1 MNTVKEASVA
11 SLDAE
16 PYIAALQEP
25 GFALEFRRRALALYA
40 QLPLARFEKSDL
52 SRRNVRAFKAAPAA
66 IEDPSAWFRVA
77 ESHLNPQDEHPLIVI
92 ADGSVV
98 HVRGVEQLAL
108 QGVVFCSL
116 REAVNKYPDLVQKHL
131 GTVVSSDEN
140 NLIALQSALWR
151 DGVFLYAPKNVELAQ
166 PVQLLAVT
174 TKGGYGTFVRNLIVA
189 DSGSQA
195 SFLDSYVAAATLEDE
210 LQVGVTEVVVG
221 DGARVK
227 IGTVQD
233 FPRKA
238 TNVLVRRAR
247 VLRSGQMNWV
257 VGEVGDGYTVAEF
270 GSLLEGEGSVSTSHA
285 IALGAG
291 RAHMDL
297 TSRMVHI
304 GRFSESDTTARGVMQ
319 GKANAVYRG
328 LTHIRKG
335 AGGANG
341 QQSEKL
347 LMLSPGS
354 RADAIPMLLIDE
366 NDVKC
371 GHAASVGQIN
381 EDQLFYL
388 MSRGI
393 SEAAA
398 KRMIVW
404 GFVDP
409 VLAELPIDIVRKAVE
424 NVLERKMA

>member
-1 MNTVKEASVA
+1 MNILKEASVP

-16 PYIAALQEP
+16 TYFSALQEP
-25 GFALEFRRRALALYA
+25 SFALEFRRRALAHYTE
-40 QLPLARFEKSDL
+40 QPLARFEKSDL
-52 SRRNVRAFKAAPAA
+52 SRRNVHAFRAVPKTNG
-66 IEDPSAWFRVA
+66 DSSSWRGVA
-77 ESHLNPQDEHPLIVI
+77 ESHMNAQDQHPLIVI

-98 HVRGVEQLAL
+98 HVSGVEQLSA
-108 QGVVFCSL
+108 QGVIFCSL
-116 REAVNKYPDLVQKHL
+116 REAVHKHPNLVQKHL
-131 GTVVSSDEN
+131 GTVVPSDEN

-151 DGVFLYAPKNVELAQ
+151 DGVFLYAPKNAQLVQ
-166 PVQLLAVT
+166 PVQLLVVT
-174 TKGGYGTFVRNLIVA
+174 THGGYGTFVRNLIVA
-189 DSGSQA
+189 DAGSQV
-195 SFLDSYVAAATLEDE
+195 SFLDSYVAPSTLEDE
-210 LQVGVTEVVVG
+210 LQVGVTEVIVG
-221 DGARVK
+221 DGAKVK

-238 TNVLVRRAR
+238 TNVLVRRAK

-270 GSLLEGEGSVSTSHA
+270 GSLLEGEGSVSTSHT

-328 LTHIRKG
+328 LTHILKG
-335 AGGANG
+335 ASGANG

-347 LMLSPGS
+347 LMLSGDS

-393 SEAAA
+393 SEASA
-398 KRMIVW
+398 KRLIVW

-409 VLAELPIDIVRKAVE
+409 VLAELPIDIVRKAME

>member
-11 SLDAE
+11 ILDAE
-16 PYIAALQEP
+16 PYFTALQEP
-25 GFALEFRRRALALYA
+25 AFALEFRRKALAHYA
-40 QLPLARFEKSDL
+40 ELPLARFEKSDL
-52 SRRNVRAFKAAPAA
+52 SKRNTHAFSVLPAV
-66 IEDPSAWFRVA
+66 DGGSSAWRSIA
-77 ESHLNPQDEHPLIVI
+77 DTHMNTQDQHPLIVI
-92 ADGSVV
+92 ADGRVV
-98 HVRGVEQLAL
+98 HMSGVDQLESL
-108 QGVVFCSL
+108 GVIFCSL
-116 REAVNKYPDLVQKHL
+116 REAVTKHASLVQKHL
-131 GTVVSSDEN
+131 GTVVPSDEN
-140 NLIALQSALWR
+140 SLIALQSALWR
-151 DGVFLYAPKNVELAQ
+151 DGIFLYIPKNVQLTQ
-166 PVQLLAVT
+166 PVQLLSVT
-174 TKGGYGTFVRNLIVA
+174 TQGGSGTFIRNLIVA
-189 DSGSQA
+189 DPGSQG
-195 SFLDSYVAAATLEDE
+195 SFLDSYVAPAALGDE

-221 DGARVK
+221 DGAKMK

-247 VLRSGQMNWV
+247 VLRSAEMNWV
-257 VGEVGDGYTVAEF
+257 VGEVGDGYTVAEY
-270 GSLLEGEGSVSTSHA
+270 GSLLEGEGSVSTSHT

-297 TSRMVHI
+297 TARMVHI
-304 GRFSESDTTARGVMQ
+304 GRFSESDTSARGVMQ
-319 GKANAVYRG
+319 GKASAVYRG
-328 LTHIRKG
+328 LTQILRG
-335 AGGANG
+335 ASGANG

-347 LMLSPGS
+347 LMLNPGC

-393 SEAAA
+393 SEASA
-398 KRMIVW
+398 KRLIVW

-409 VLAELPIDIVRKAVE
+409 ILAELPIDIVRKAVE
-424 NVLERKMA
+424 DVLERKMA